1 MNTETDNA
9 GTRRENIHPGLVVD
23 VILKK
28 DQATGKLTRG
38 VVKDI
43 LTNSSVHPRG
53 IKVRLK
59 DGQVGRVRA
68 IVKQSS
74 GKLGT

>member
-9 GTRRENIHPGLVVD
+9 GTHRENIHPGLVVD

-38 VVKDI
+38 VVSDI
-43 LTNSSVHPRG
+43 LTNSSIHPRG

-68 IVKQSS
+68 IVKQAS
-74 GKLGT
+74 GKPVI

>member
-9 GTRRENIHPGLVVD
+9 GTHRENIRPGLVVD

-28 DQATGKLTRG
+28 DQTTGKLTRG
-38 VVKDI
+38 VIRDI

-53 IKVRLK
+53 IKVRLSN
-59 DGQVGRVRA
+59 GQVGRVRT
-68 IVKQSS
+68 IPKQSS
-74 GKLGT
+74 GRPVM

>member
-9 GTRRENIHPGLVVD
+9 GTHRENIHPGLVVD

-59 DGQVGRVRA
+59 DGQVGRVWA
-68 IVKQSS
+68 IVRQSS
-74 GKLGT
+74 GKPGT